1 MDAFG
6 YTLEPTPLR
15 ERLLR
20 EPARPARIRQS
31 PRACAFVVGTVCIGA
46 FMGQLDASIVTL
58 ALPRIGAGLGE
69 SAAAVRWV
77 SLAYMLVLAL
87 TLVPVGL
94 LADRFGRKLLYTYGF
109 AVFTL
114 GSVLCGLA
122 STLDWLVAAR
132 VLQGLGAAMLQANSV
147 ALIVESLPSPQ
158 LARGLGVQGAAQAVG
173 LALGPAIGGLLLT
186 LGSWQLIFLVNL
198 PAGALGIALA
208 WVLLPRSRTTDGLL
222 RGVTRAQGRGI
233 ARAALRPTT
242 SSEVLYPAT
251 RAALRPTTSSEVLHP
266 ATRAALR
273 PTTSSEVLHP
283 ATRAALRNAISS
295 GPLGPVTSPEVL
307 RPVVSRERFDLRALA
322 VGLGGAMA
330 AYAVMF
336 ATLYAVSYHLATLR
350 LPTALVGLEL
360 AVLPVTLG
368 ICAPLAGRLAERVD
382 ARAFMFGGPLLV
394 ALGLGVLALGGSAGA
409 TLLVGLAFVGAGLGA
424 FIPVNNATVMRAA
437 PRSRVGALSGILNT
451 TRCLGTALGVALPGV
466 L

>member
-6 YTLEPTPLR
+6 CTLEPTPLR
-15 ERLLR
+15 VRLLR

-222 RGVTRAQGRGI
+222 RGVTRVQARGI
-233 ARAALRPTT
+233 ATHTT
-242 SSEVLYPAT
+242 LHTAISSEI
-251 RAALRPTTSSEVLHP
+251 LHP
-266 ATRAALR
+266 AIRAAR
-273 PTTSSEVLHP
+273 C
-283 ATRAALRNAISS
+283 NAISTRTLR
-295 GPLGPVTSPEVL
+295 PATSPEAL
-307 RPVVSRERFDLRALA
+307 RAVVYRERFDLRALA
-322 VGLGGAMA
+322 VGLGGAMV

-336 ATLYAVSYHLATLR
+336 ATLYAVSYHLAALR
-350 LPTALVGLEL
+350 LPTALAGLEL

-382 ARAFMFGGPLLV
+382 ARAFMFGGTLLV

-409 TLLVGLAFVGAGLGA
+409 GLLVGLALVGAGLGA

-437 PRSRVGALSGILNT
+437 PRSRVGVLSGILNT
-451 TRCLGTALGVALPGV
+451 ARCLGTALGVALPGA

>member
-1 MDAFG
+1 M
-6 YTLEPTPLR
+6 
-15 ERLLR
+15 
-20 EPARPARIRQS
+20 RIRES
-31 PRACAFVVGTVCIGA
+31 SRACAFVVGTVCIGA

-69 SAAAVRWV
+69 AAGAVRWV
-77 SLAYMLVLAL
+77 SLSYMLVLAL

-114 GSVLCGLA
+114 GSVLCALVP
-122 STLDWLVAAR
+122 TLGWLVAAR

-147 ALIVESLPSPQ
+147 ALIVESLPSRQ

-173 LALGPAIGGLLLT
+173 LALGPAVGGLLLT
-186 LGSWQLIFLVNL
+186 LGGWQLIFLVNL
-198 PAGALGIALA
+198 PAGVLGIALA

-222 RGVTRAQGRGI
+222 RGVTRAQVRGI
-233 ARAALRPTT
+233 ARTTLRPTI
-242 SSEVLYPAT
+242 
-251 RAALRPTTSSEVLHP
+251 SSEVLHP
-266 ATRAALR
+266 ATRTALR
-273 PTTSSEVLHP
+273 PTVSSEVLHP
-283 ATRAALRNAISS
+283 ATRTALRPAIFP
-295 GPLGPVTSPEVL
+295 GPLGPVTSPDVL

-382 ARAFMFGGPLLV
+382 ARACMFGGPLLV
-394 ALGLGVLALGGSAGA
+394 VLGLGVLVLGGSAGA

-424 FIPVNNATVMRAA
+424 FIPVNNATVMGAA